1 LAGLAI
7 AMSAPRG
14 ERLQKTL
21 AGLGLASRRQAEAW
35 IRAGRVSVNG
45 AVASLGT
52 RVLATD
58 QLQLDGRPIRRR
70 PPGQLRVYLCHRS
83 PGAPLRPRP
92 ADGAAGAALIERL
105 PRAGG
110 ARYIAVSPMPEQDGG
125 LELVSAD
132 GELAARLQR
141 RVRSLPAEFSVR
153 IHGELDEAQLA
164 RVRAGELDRGVLAV
178 SACEVRGGEASNRWY
193 LLAAQGA
200 SGKEVRQLFERQG
213 ALVSRVLRT
222 RLGAIG
228 LERQLARGRFRA
240 LEPAE
245 LELLL
250 APLTD
255 PASAEQAARDPA
267 PADPPRRATA
277 RRSSRR

>member
-1 LAGLAI
+1 
-7 AMSAPRG
+7 
-14 ERLQKTL
+14 LQKTL

-45 AVASLGT
+45 AVAALGT

-83 PGAPLRPRP
+83 PGEPLRPRP
-92 ADGAAGAALIERL
+92 ADGPGAGALIERL
-105 PRAGG
+105 PRAAG

-132 GELAARLQR
+132 GELAAKLQR
-141 RVRSLPAEFSVR
+141 RVRLLPAEFSVR

-164 RVRAGELDRGVLAV
+164 RVRSGELDRGVLAV
-178 SACEVRGGEASNRWY
+178 SACEPRGGEASNRWY
-193 LLAAQGA
+193 VLAAQGA

-222 RLGAIG
+222 RLGAVS
-228 LERQLARGRFRA
+228 LERQLARGRFRPLA
-240 LEPAE
+240 PAE
-245 LELLL
+245 LDSLL
-250 APLTD
+250 ALPPDLTRSD
-255 PASAEQAARDPA
+255 PTLPDWTRP
-267 PADPPRRATA
+267 DPPRRATA
-277 RRSSRR
+277 HRSSRR